1 MRATA
6 APFVLVLAFAGC
18 VTQQLDSTAQ
28 AITLPEQ
35 TDSVFW
41 SPRLNDGNDIWPS
54 DQAITTTQVMIR
66 KGPMSSAGATFIA
79 FVIWNGNFVGKIFR
93 VHVGSDGADFH
104 QALANITNA
113 RTFGLPDHNISST
126 GNVTSGSGTP
136 LPHPNVDGAV
146 HYTASE
152 LGNVKMNAQIILD
165 ATNDFLNF
173 TET

>member
-1 MRATA
+1 MRVMA
-6 APFVLVLAFAGC
+6 ALIILALAGC

-28 AITLPEQ
+28 SITLPEQ

-41 SPRLNDGNDIWPS
+41 VPKTNDGNDIWPS
-54 DQAITTTQVMIR
+54 GQGITTTQVMIR
-66 KGPMSSAGATFIA
+66 KGPDSSAGATFIA

-93 VHVGSDGADFH
+93 VHVGSDGTDFH
-104 QALANITNA
+104 QVLANITSA
-113 RTFGLPDHNISST
+113 RTFGFPDHNSTST

-136 LPHPNVDGAV
+136 LPHPNVDGTV
-146 HYTASE
+146 HYTPSE
-152 LGNVKMNAQIILD
+152 LGNVKTNAAVILN